1 MEVNEGAR
9 RLRPGTFPVHR
20 FRRTLTPVIQKTL
33 GYLGPGLI
41 VRGKLTGDGDLT
53 IDGRFEGDLAV
64 SGGVQVGERG
74 FVTAPVRVGA
84 LIVSGDVKGDV
95 IAGGTVA
102 VRDGGR
108 ILGDVRA
115 HRVSIDDG
123 GALHGGV
130 EMDFDLPDELDGLLT
145 P

>member
-1 MEVNEGAR
+1 M
-9 RLRPGTFPVHR
+9 
-20 FRRTLTPVIQKTL
+20 IQKTL

-41 VRGKLTGDGDLT
+41 VRGRLSGEGDLT
-53 IDGRFEGDLAV
+53 IDGRLDGELDV
-64 SGGVQVGERG
+64 SGEVHVGERG
-74 FVTAPVRVGA
+74 IVSAPVHAGA
-84 LIVSGDVKGDV
+84 LVVSGDVKGSV
-95 IAGGTVA
+95 VARGAVA

-115 HRVSIDDG
+115 QRVSIDDG

>member
-1 MEVNEGAR
+1 
-9 RLRPGTFPVHR
+9 
-20 FRRTLTPVIQKTL
+20 VIQKTL
-33 GYLGPGLI
+33 GYLGPGLV
-41 VRGKLTGDGDLT
+41 VRGQISGDGDLT
-53 IDGRFEGDLAV
+53 IDGRLDGQLDV
-64 SGGVQVGERG
+64 SGDVVVGERG
-74 FVTAPVRVGA
+74 VVNAPVRAGA
-84 LIVSGDVKGDV
+84 LTVAGDVKGDV
-95 IAGGTVA
+95 FARGAVA